1 MAQRFLTTSNSEFTL
16 TINDVFAGPVIMQG
30 YKVDDAFGSGNVK
43 PTEARQGV
51 DAKKS
56 SGRTPY
62 LVIMKVHLMADSPST
77 DIFDQWAQSIAA
89 AGEDQ
94 LAQQGSIWA
103 PSLGKAW
110 ALTNGSLTE
119 YSPMPEAKKLFEGQD
134 YEITWELSQV
144 SAV

>member
-1 MAQRFLTTSNSEFTL
+1 MAQRFLTSANSEFTI
-16 TINDVFAGPVIMQG
+16 TVADVFNGPAIMQG
-30 YKVDDAFGSGNVK
+30 YKVDEAFGSANVK

-51 DAKKS
+51 DARKS

-62 LVIMKVHLMADSPST
+62 LVVMKVHLMADSPSV
-77 DIFDQWAQSIAA
+77 DIFDQWAQAIAA
-89 AGEDQ
+89 AGDD
-94 LAQQGSIWA
+94 LPAQQGSIWA

-144 SAV
+144 SNV